1 LEMIVFF
8 MSESNLLCSS
18 VLFAVWIVFSLLL
31 EIIIIIFL
39 GFAVL
44 LGDVGQ

>member
-1 LEMIVFF
+1 MIVFF
-8 MSESNLLCSS
+8 MSDSNLLCSS

-31 EIIIIIFL
+31 EIIISFL

>member
-1 LEMIVFF
+1 
-8 MSESNLLCSS
+8 MSDSNLLCSS

-31 EIIIIIFL
+31 EIIISFL